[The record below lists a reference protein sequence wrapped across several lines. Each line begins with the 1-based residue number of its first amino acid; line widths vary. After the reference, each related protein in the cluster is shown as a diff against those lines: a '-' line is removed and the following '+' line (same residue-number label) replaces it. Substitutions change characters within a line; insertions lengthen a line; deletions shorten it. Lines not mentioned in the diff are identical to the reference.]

1 MRKLSMLVALGTI
14 FSLALA
20 VPALALVTTELG
32 GGNNTYNEK
41 ACPPNG
47 DETVFGRGGN
57 DVLRLQVCGDND
69 VPLNEPEAAFPGSPP
84 DSDIDIAN
92 GNSGKDRVR
101 VDDGDVQDT
110 ATGGSGSNDRC
121 VGDLDLGPT
130 GVDEPPAGPGST
142 VNGVP
147 TGGPEE
153 DIGDHL
159 DAASCE
165 TITWVTGDFY
175 HQT

>member
-110 ATGGSGSNDRC
+110 ATGGSGSNDKC
-121 VGDLDLGPT
+121 VGDRDLGSDNAVGDPT
-130 GVDEPPAGPGST
+130 PA
-142 VNGVP
+142 
-147 TGGPEE
+147 TGGTDE
-153 DIGDHL
+153 DIMDHL
-159 DAASCE
+159 DPSCD
-165 TITWVTGDFY
+165 TIVWVNGDFY
-175 HQT
+175 KQT

>member
-121 VGDLDLGPT
+121 VGDRDLGSDNAVGDPT
-130 GVDEPPAGPGST
+130 PA
-142 VNGVP
+142 
-147 TGGPEE
+147 TGGTDE
-153 DIGDHL
+153 DIMDHL
-159 DAASCE
+159 DPSCE
-165 TITWVTGDFY
+165 TIIWVNGDFY
-175 HQT
+175 KQT

>member
-1 MRKLSMLVALGTI
+1 MRKITMLVALVTI
-14 FSLALA
+14 FSLVLA
-20 VPALALVTTELG
+20 GPALADLLKNLG
-32 GGNNTYNEK
+32 DGNNTYDEK
-41 ACPPNG
+41 RCPTAANLFDG
-47 DETVFGRGGN
+47 DETVNGNGGD
-57 DVLRLQVCGDND
+57 DVLRLQLCGDTA
-69 VPLNEPEAAFPGSPP
+69 NEPDPAGTTP
-84 DSDIDIAN
+84 DSDADVAN
-92 GNSGKDRVR
+92 GGSGKDRMR
-101 VDDGDVQDT
+101 MDDGDIQDT

-165 TITWVTGDFY
+165 TIIWVTGDFY